1 MAFITKLIT
10 VDVAR
15 ENTFQSIIAKQ
26 YDTNSRFLKVTLT
39 NEGEQ
44 IFVSPTSTVTVNALR
59 EDNSAKSFFGT
70 VNEDGT
76 VTVPL
81 TDWMIELDG
90 TVKCDISVIDS
101 EQRKLTSTFFTINVE
116 AASCSKTDIIEDE
129 NYDILVTLLSD
140 VTDSKRE
147 CDAATALATS
157 AAEKA
162 NSAAVA
168 ADGAENVNISAVQT
182 QTGADITVTD
192 RTGTP
197 TTVHIDT
204 LMNINSWQDVQ
215 SAVRL
220 GLGRNLFPVGYEFT
234 TFDSTMGTD
243 ITWVVRGHDHHRP
256 ANSRLTHSMTLETK
270 YLYSKKNYTHWQFD
284 GAEALYYAATEF
296 PAGTYHFTWD
306 FATSA
311 VKAGTYQ
318 FTLTKS
324 VPAGGQIVLGTN
336 SNIKAI
342 TDCKISTYSE
352 VGGTTAIENE
362 IAVTLGSEGTNL
374 GTISKSSTTS
384 ENLNCAQRIIWGSN
398 NYAQSAIRQWINRAV
413 TGYGLWNPTNKF
425 DRPPTWTGRTDGF
438 MTGLPEDFL
447 AVVEPAIIPCHT
459 NFAFEV
465 NSLNGT
471 EFTNNQT
478 YELKDK
484 FFLLSRPEIYG
495 NWDNADYK
503 DGELLEF
510 YEGLTAT
517 ERIKYDT
524 AGATYNSWLR
534 SSVAYSVHSERIVST
549 TGALDSIYGFGSLRI
564 SPACII
570 A

>member
-81 TDWMIELDG
+81 TNWMIELDG

-101 EQRKLTSTFFTINVE
+101 EQRKLTSTSFTINVE

-256 ANSRLTHSMTLETK
+256 ANSRLTHSMTLEMK
-270 YLYSKKNYTHWQFD
+270 YVYSNANGSQKAVQYNSQ
-284 GAEALYYAATEF
+284 GALYYALDGLA
-296 PAGTYHFTWD
+296 AGTYHFTVANQAWFVAD
-306 FATSA
+306 NGKSF
-311 VKAGTYQ
+311 Q
-318 FTLTKS
+318 FTLFEPI
-324 VPAGGQIVLGTN
+324 PAGGQVVLSATYNQSFEGKSVKTYVSPYSTAAIETATLAESSGGISLGTTNGEGNINHLHRIVL
-336 SNIKAI
+336 
-342 TDCKISTYSE
+342 
-352 VGGTTAIENE
+352 
-362 IAVTLGSEGTNL
+362 
-374 GTISKSSTTS
+374 
-384 ENLNCAQRIIWGSN
+384 GSN
-398 NYAQSAIRQWINRAV
+398 NYAQSAVRQLLNSVAV
-413 TGYGLWNPTNKF
+413 AGSVWSPQTKF
-425 DRPPTWTGRTDGF
+425 DRPPTWAGSYSGF
-438 MTGLPEDFL
+438 MAGLPTDFL
-447 AVVEPAIIPCHT
+447 EVIEPAIIPCRT
-459 NFAFEV
+459 NSVFECA
-465 NSLNGT
+465 SLDGT
-471 EFTNNQT
+471 EFALNQL

-495 NWDNADYK
+495 SWDSATYK
-503 DGELLEF
+503 DGELLD
-510 YEGLTAT
+510 YYNGLTNT
-517 ERIKYDT
+517 ECKKFDKNGLIHY
-524 AGATYNSWLR
+524 AWLR
-534 SSVAYSVHSERIVST
+534 SPSPYQTNAVRVVST
-549 TGALDSIYGFGSLRI
+549 DGGLNSNYVSYNYGI
-564 SPACII
+564 CPACII